1 MTWCVGTQ
9 QWMCPGTTR
18 AIREN
23 CPSRRA
29 NHRVRDD
36 TVTSPLAREHET
48 AEALVAEIEPD
59 PQEDADVDR
68 HQHVRRERI
77 ADAQVREHGATEIAG
92 EQPGAAPRGP
102 PREVQREAREQP

>member
-9 QWMCPGTTR
+9 QWMCPGATR

-36 TVTSPLAREHET
+36 TVASPLAREHET
-48 AEALVAEIEPD
+48 AEALVAEIQSG
-59 PQEDADVDR
+59 PQQDADVDR

-77 ADAQVREHGATEIAG
+77 ADAQEREDGATEIAG
-92 EQPGAAPRGP
+92 EQHGA
-102 PREVQREAREQP
+102 EQRSPTRKELC